1 MDRTYWKLKFCWS
14 EGRLDLQLQGLSMLN
29 QSFHTL
35 SEQVISLTSYEAKI
49 SSTGDVKRKIKG
61 YGIIQKVS
69 IQLCKALETACIN
82 HPEHS
87 AHFGLDIDYL
97 NASEESRIKFE
108 LAFKS
113 NTIGSS
119 QHPVWL
125 GIDSE
130 FGGDSDRN
138 QVRRLDRS
146 DSRIKPANPIY
157 SYQISG
163 ISHGHRISRRF
174 FPWRGHPQPAV
185 ESTSFPSK
193 SPNQSCSSPISKSET
208 IAPNAPILNL
218 NVHQNLCEYVLL
230 HSQEDIIC
238 GRKRRLIGCLDSD
251 ESFRHFVYLIPPQPL
266 SGSRMTFSLSELISS
281 DSNISNA
288 KDLSRYDRL
297 RLARQ
302 LAAAVLQFHSTP
314 LLGPGWRS
322 EDIIFF
328 GSNSDT
334 PKQRFKLPRPH
345 LRVQFRDRDRSAP
358 AYPTKEA
365 RQEESDDEDED
376 EDGIRNQ
383 YLYRLAIIFI
393 ELAHLAPINELY
405 EKHGEENWANCRRTK
420 YKLAQRLSKKL
431 SIDFG
436 PTFGKVIRRCLACDF
451 GQGTNLTDLELRMA
465 FHRDVVSELERLE
478 TLLGKLYCVEQ

>member
-146 DSRIKPANPIY
+146 DSRIKPA
-157 SYQISG
+157 S
-163 ISHGHRISRRF
+163 
-174 FPWRGHPQPAV
+174 
-185 ESTSFPSK
+185 
-193 SPNQSCSSPISKSET
+193 
-208 IAPNAPILNL
+208 NL
-218 NVHQNLCEYVLL
+218 
-230 HSQEDIIC
+230 
-238 GRKRRLIGCLDSD
+238 
-251 ESFRHFVYLIPPQPL
+251 
-266 SGSRMTFSLSELISS
+266 
-281 DSNISNA
+281 
-288 KDLSRYDRL
+288 
-297 RLARQ
+297 
-302 LAAAVLQFHSTP
+302 TP
-314 LLGPGWRS
+314 LLSLARS
-322 EDIIFF
+322 PPTS
-328 GSNSDT
+328 GGVN
-334 PKQRFKLPRPH
+334 KLP
-345 LRVQFRDRDRSAP
+345 
-358 AYPTKEA
+358 
-365 RQEESDDEDED
+365 
-376 EDGIRNQ
+376 I
-383 YLYRLAIIFI
+383 
-393 ELAHLAPINELY
+393 
-405 EKHGEENWANCRRTK
+405 
-420 YKLAQRLSKKL
+420 
-431 SIDFG
+431 
-436 PTFGKVIRRCLACDF
+436 
-451 GQGTNLTDLELRMA
+451 
-465 FHRDVVSELERLE
+465 
-478 TLLGKLYCVEQ
+478 